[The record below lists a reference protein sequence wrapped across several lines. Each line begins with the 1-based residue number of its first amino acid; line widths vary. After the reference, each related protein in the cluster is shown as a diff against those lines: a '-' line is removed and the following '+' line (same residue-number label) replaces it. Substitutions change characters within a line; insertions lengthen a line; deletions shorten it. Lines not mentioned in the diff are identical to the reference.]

1 MSDKKVIYSLLIMI
15 LGAVIYASLLDK
27 ETLSQD
33 QAPYSEKQQVHVEI
47 NDTPSSIEA
56 NTPLN
61 TQTET
66 LSEPTQID
74 HYSVNAVLNFYKQQ
88 ALKLL
93 EEYKYHEANAENS
106 AESQFA
112 LYLMRL
118 GCLFQPRIE
127 TQADLD
133 SFLLEINTSP
143 DLIDES
149 VYSLMSDIGR
159 CDQLSRYIG
168 HDVDRFILVKDSL
181 KPAVDIGHHIAK
193 LIHGLMKKFTSMS
206 PTDIEGLFNDAYL
219 YAKDYPQH
227 KAEVYGAVGVYL
239 SGIEGR
245 NFDVIAVG
253 LLGHRER
260 LIHQENMS
268 PEVIDKLFL
277 SEMETQLLSYDI
289 DEILSKADQFSKAFE
304 NGDWSFL
311 GLN

>member
-15 LGAVIYASLLDK
+15 LGAVIYANLDE
-27 ETLSQD
+27 ETLNRD
-33 QAPYSEKQQVHVEI
+33 QAIYREKQQINVQI
-47 NDTPSSIEA
+47 NDTPSNTGA
-56 NTPLN
+56 NTTLS

-66 LSEPTQID
+66 LSEPIKID
-74 HYSVNAVLNFYKQQ
+74 HYSVNAVLDFYKQQ

-93 EEYKYHEANAENS
+93 EEYQYHEANAEKS
-106 AESQFA
+106 AESQYA

-127 TQADLD
+127 TQTDLD
-133 SFLLEINTSP
+133 NFLLEINTTP

-159 CDQLSRYIG
+159 CDQLSRYVG
-168 HDVDRFILVKDSL
+168 HDVDRFKLVKDSL
-181 KPAVDIGHHIAK
+181 EPAANSGHPIAK

-219 YAKDYPQH
+219 YAQDYPQH

-239 SGIEGR
+239 SGLEER
-245 NFDVIAVG
+245 HFDVVAVG
-253 LLGHRER
+253 MLGHRER

-268 PEVIDKLFL
+268 PEDIDKLFL
-277 SEMETQLLSYDI
+277 SEMETHLLSYDI
-289 DEILSKADQFSKAFE
+289 DEILSKADQFSKAIE

>member
-1 MSDKKVIYSLLIMI
+1 MSNKRVIYSLLILI
-15 LGAVIYASLLDK
+15 LGVVFYACQLDE
-27 ETLSQD
+27 ETLNQD
-33 QAPYSEKQQVHVEI
+33 QTTNPENQQVNVQV
-47 NDTPSSIEA
+47 NDTYSSVEA
-56 NTPLN
+56 NSPLN
-61 TQTET
+61 TQAEA

-181 KPAVDIGHHIAK
+181 KPAVDSGHPIAK